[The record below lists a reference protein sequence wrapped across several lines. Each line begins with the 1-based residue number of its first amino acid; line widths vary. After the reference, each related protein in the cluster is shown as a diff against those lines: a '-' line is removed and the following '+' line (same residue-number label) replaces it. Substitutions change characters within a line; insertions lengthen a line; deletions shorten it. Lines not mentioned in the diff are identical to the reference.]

1 MKLVRWVRFT
11 WDLEKLPAT
20 EAALPA
26 HYHFGPATEADET
39 EVRTV
44 ITRSFAHD
52 SSWGDAIQEVN
63 NLLDGWLGRA
73 FDPENQV
80 QCLTLRDGERIIGA
94 LVLDPDPE
102 SEFNFSPGPCVLLEY
117 RNRGLGV
124 ALLGESLRVLRQLG
138 LSRAQARAK
147 ANSPVARFLYP
158 KYNGTPLPDDTP
170 MLAA

>member
-20 EAALPA
+20 EPALPA
-26 HYHFGPATEADET
+26 HYHFAPATEADET

-52 SSWGDAIQEVN
+52 SSWGEAIHEVN
-63 NLLDGWLGRA
+63 SLLDGWLTRA
-73 FDPENQV
+73 FDPENQA
-80 QCLTLRDGERIIGA
+80 QCLTLRHGVRIIGA
-94 LVLDPDPE
+94 LVLDPDPA
-102 SEFNFSPGPCVLLEY
+102 SENNLSPGPCVLLEY

-138 LSRAQARAK
+138 LSRAHARAK
-147 ANSPVARFLYP
+147 SNSPVARFLYP
-158 KYNGTPLPDDTP
+158 KYNGTPAPDDTP
-170 MLAA
+170 LLAA